1 MISESDSFESHSE
14 LMTTLFRI
22 KLKRNILLK
31 FKYQNLEIFWKL
43 ADQKKRNEA
52 TKLTISWP

>member
-31 FKYQNLEIFWKL
+31 LKYQNLEIFWKL

-52 TKLTISWP
+52 TKLMISWP